1 MRAAAVVWNSSVW
14 LALTLLAALFVMPAP
29 AAAQGKPIPPGLTAL
44 QRGKVSYEERCAV
57 CHGDHGKGDG
67 PAADALRAR
76 PTNLATL
83 RKASGSFPA
92 ARVEA
97 AIKGTDPVVAHGIPG
112 MMVWGA
118 FFLADANGDQAG
130 ADARIRDVVTYIKS
144 LQVQ

>member
-1 MRAAAVVWNSSVW
+1 MRAAAVSGW
-14 LALTLLAALFVMPAP
+14 LALTLVAALWVVPASSAP
-29 AAAQGKPIPPGLTAL
+29 QGKPFDPALTPL
-44 QRGKVSYEERCAV
+44 QRGKASYQDRCAV

-67 PAADALRAR
+67 PAADALRAK

-83 RKASGSFPA
+83 RKVNGSFPA
-92 ARVEA
+92 ARIEA
-97 AIKGTDPVVAHGIPG
+97 SIKGTDPVVAHGIPG

-130 ADARIRDVVTYIKS
+130 ADVRIRDVVTYIKS